1 MDMHAETTSP
11 IVLEFPREVIKKT
24 ITDHQVADQNIENR
38 ENSPTVLEEEHEE
51 NPSDDIIVQ
60 EKRKVEVHSKGGNT
74 KICIQAEAYKSE
86 ELKKMAIDESKSNI
100 IRLETVEKHEET
112 QVRTLKKIELSDEEL
127 SRRIQL
133 LRNKS
138 GMHWK
143 KIEGKQTTT
152 KYKQKPLPQPKEEL
166 SKF

>member
-11 IVLEFPREVIKKT
+11 FVSEFPREVIKH
-24 ITDHQVADQNIENR
+24 ITDHLVEDQNIENR

-51 NPSDDIIVQ
+51 NLGVDEIVVQ
-60 EKRKVEVHSKGGNT
+60 EKRKVEVQSKGGNT

-86 ELKKMAIDESKSNI
+86 ELKRMAIDESKSNI
-100 IRLETVEKHEET
+100 MRLETVEKHEET
-112 QVRTLKKIELSDEEL
+112 QVRTPKKNELSDEEL

-138 GMHWK
+138 GIPWK
-143 KIEGKQTTT
+143 MIEVTNS
-152 KYKQKPLPQPKEEL
+152 QPCQMKN
-166 SKF
+166 